1 MILVIG
7 SENCSKCKM
16 TKTILENKK
25 VNFEY
30 KLLESLSLEEQ
41 KKYINM
47 AQKANQMSMPI
58 IVKDNKIT
66 TLQQL

>member
-1 MILVIG
+1 
-7 SENCSKCKM
+7 M